1 MRVNRFIT
9 HTDIGLQRQTISK
22 PIFMHSFLHKL
33 FFLSLLAATLFT
45 ADTFAQGR
53 IGLVKGIITDS
64 LNGKPLANATIN
76 VLDVTDS
83 SLVSFARSKETGVF
97 EISKLNTGDFLMMV
111 SYTGFAKII
120 KKFSISASEPLVDFG
135 SIQMVSNSNLEGVVV
150 VAAPVTIKGD
160 TVEFNAGSFKV
171 NKPNAV
177 VEDLLKRLPGVEV
190 DKDGNIK
197 ANGQDIKRVLVDGKE
212 FFGTDPKLATRN
224 LQADMVNKVQVFEKK
239 SDQSAFTGFDDGNTE
254 PTINLTLK
262 QDKRSGVFGRVSGGA
277 GTEERYQA
285 NANIN
290 KFGKGEQLSFIG
302 QANNINQQGF
312 SLMDALSFS
321 GGGAA
326 GGRGGGGMGNLGSS
340 GLSVQGFGGGAQ
352 QGITA
357 TEAAGL
363 NYNNFKN
370 TKLDFTSSYFFNGTH
385 LDNDFLTRRETAVA
399 DSFQIYAE
407 PGTSGRDN
415 NNHRINLGLDW
426 KMDSFN
432 SLKIT
437 PSFTYQNTENFTNKT
452 FATTGIKGTKLS
464 DGLNN
469 SSSASEG
476 YNLNV
481 NVLYRHR
488 FKRAGRT
495 FSTEVRVGDNMS
507 DAEGAQFTVNNSYN
521 GFTAGRRDTL
531 DQRNFTDAQ
540 TGTLNVTARYTEPMS
555 KRSLLEFSAF
565 HNQSS
570 SERDQRTFN
579 YNKVSGDYDIPNTRL
594 TNLFDNDYFTT
605 GTGLK
610 FRENREGWNYTI
622 GADLQ
627 RAELKSLLQGKS
639 EPIAQTFYNVLPN
652 AQIQIGKNRYRNFRL
667 FYNGNT
673 QNPSVTQ
680 LQPIE
685 DISDPLNIT
694 KGNPNLKQSFG
705 NTFRVNYTTFD
716 PYTMKSFFLFGNV
729 RQTFNAIVNS
739 DSLFNNGGRL
749 STFDNVDGVF
759 SASLNG
765 NMGFPVNFG
774 DTRANINLGTGASYG
789 ENKNILNKQENEINT
804 LNLTGRASATYM
816 FKELFDITIGGNIN
830 WNKVTYSLQ
839 AAQNT
844 DYMSY
849 GGDLDLN
856 FYLPGGFTV
865 GNTVAYTGNAGR
877 AEGFN
882 PNFTLWNAYLSKSL
896 LKNKRGEVRVTAYDL
911 LNQNTG
917 LDRTSSGNFVQD
929 TRYLVLKQY
938 FMVTFTYNLSKF
950 GNIGG
955 QRGRQ
960 PGMMMGMPR

>member
-1 MRVNRFIT
+1 
-9 HTDIGLQRQTISK
+9 
-22 PIFMHSFLHKL
+22 MHSIFRKL
-33 FFLSLLAATLFT
+33 FLFCLVTATLFISNVYG
-45 ADTFAQGR
+45 QGR

-64 LNGKPLANATIN
+64 LSGKPLANATIN

-83 SLVSFARSKETGVF
+83 SLVSFARSKETGAF
-97 EISKLNTGDFLMMV
+97 EISKLNTGDFLLMI
-111 SYTGFAKII
+111 SYTGFSKIN
-120 KKFSISASEPLVDFG
+120 KQFSISASQPLADLG
-135 SIQMVSNSNLEGVVV
+135 TLPMVSNSTLDGVVV

-197 ANGQDIKRVLVDGKE
+197 ANGQDVKRVLVDGKE

-224 LQADMVNKVQVFEKK
+224 LQADMVNKVQVFDKK
-239 SDQSAFTGFDDGNTE
+239 SDQSQFTGFDDGNTE

-262 QDKRSGVFGRVSGGA
+262 ADKRAGVFGRVSGGA
-277 GTEERYQA
+277 GTDERYQA

-321 GGGAA
+321 GGGGAA
-326 GGRGGGGMGNLGSS
+326 GGRGGGGGMGNVA
-340 GLSVQGFGGGAQ
+340 VQGFGGGNQ
-352 QGITA
+352 QGITS
-357 TEAAGL
+357 TQAAGL

-370 TKLDFTSSYFFNGTH
+370 SKLDFTSSYFFNGTQ
-385 LDNDFLTRRETAVA
+385 LDNDFVTRRETAVA

-407 PGTSGRDN
+407 PGTSGRKN
-415 NNHRINLGLDW
+415 NNHRINVGLDW
-426 KMDSFN
+426 KIDTFN

-437 PSFTYQNTENFTNKT
+437 PSFTYQTTESFTDKV

-464 DGLNN
+464 DGLNK
-469 SSSASEG
+469 SSSVSEG

-481 NVLYRHR
+481 NALFRHR

-495 FSTEVRVGDNMS
+495 FSTEVRVGNNQS

-521 GFTAGRRDTL
+521 GQTAGSRRTL

-540 TGTLNVTARYTEPMS
+540 TGTFNITARYTEPMS

-570 SERDQRTFN
+570 SERDQRTFD
-579 YNKVSGDYDIPNTRL
+579 YNKVTGEYDSLNPKL

-627 RAELKSLLQGKS
+627 RAELKSLLQGKTD
-639 EPIAQTFYNVLPN
+639 PIAQTFLNVLPN
-652 AQIQIGKNRYRNFRL
+652 AQLQIGKNRYRNFRL
-667 FYNGNT
+667 FYNGTT

-694 KGNPNLKQSFG
+694 RGNPDLKQSFS
-705 NTFRVNYTTFD
+705 NAFRVNYTTFD

-729 RQTFNAIVNS
+729 RQTFNSIVNS
-739 DSLFNNGGRL
+739 DSLFTNGGRL
-749 STFDNVDGVF
+749 STYDNVDGVF
-759 SASLNG
+759 TSSLNG

-774 DTRANINLGTGASYG
+774 DTRANINLGAGASYG
-789 ENKNILNKQENEINT
+789 ENKNILNKEINEINT
-804 LNLTGRASATYM
+804 LNLSGRASATYM

-839 AAQNT
+839 AGQNT

-849 GGDLDLN
+849 GGDLDMN
-856 FYLPGGFTV
+856 FYLPGGFTL

-882 PNFTLWNAYLSKSL
+882 PNFTLWNAYLAKSL

-917 LDRTSSGNFVQD
+917 LDRSASGNYVQD

-960 PGMMMGMPR
+960 PGMMMMGMPR